1 MWNTQLA
8 RYLSVNILSILSPV
22 SPALLFLS
30 PLAEACP
37 ARAQFWFVGS
47 DSSVLLLSL
56 LVSSELLLLVWPGK
70 IEMECHFSM
79 EGKAFSFL
87 TKAGKLEL
95 RLEERRKGFVGFIVL
110 GY

>member
-8 RYLSVNILSILSPV
+8 RHLSVNILSILSPS

-30 PLAEACP
+30 PLAEARP
-37 ARAQFWFVGS
+37 ARAQFWFAGS
-47 DSSVLLLSL
+47 NSSVLLLSL
-56 LVSSELLLLVWPGK
+56 PVSSVLLLLVWPDK
-70 IEMECHFSM
+70 IEMERHFSM
-79 EGKAFSFL
+79 EAKAFSFL
-87 TKAGKLEL
+87 TKAGKSEL